1 MNTIAIAN
9 QKGGCGKTTTA
20 INLAAELGL
29 QDQRVLLID
38 MDPQGHAS
46 MGLGISDRDLP
57 GLYEVF
63 SDEVLLYDA
72 VLSEVVE
79 GVDLVPANIT
89 LAAVEPLLTDQ
100 PGRERQLLEH
110 IEPLGN
116 LYDYILIDCPP
127 SLGLLSI
134 NALRACG
141 QILTP
146 VEASLFALE
155 GIQRLQ
161 DIVDL
166 LHEKYRIELSVK
178 VIPTMFDHHTRFAQN
193 ILRQIREQLPVD
205 LSGIQIRHTVR
216 AREAAYF
223 GKPLSSYAPHSTARD
238 DYRRL
243 AGEILTISAQPGVT
257 LVQEDACLP
266 EDVDR
271 EETSM
276 SQISEKKIQR
286 QMVVLTFSD
295 IDCKRLQLA
304 GDFNGWVPDRDV
316 ETRSINGY
324 WQKVFTAEPG
334 VYEYQVLID
343 GKWQADPTNPC
354 EVPNDIGG
362 INSLLQVPVHH

>member
-1 MNTIAIAN
+1 MNIIAIAN

-29 QDQRVLLID
+29 QDRRVLLID

-46 MGLGISDRDLP
+46 LGLGIGDRDLP
-57 GLYEVF
+57 GLYEIF
-63 SDEVLLYDA
+63 SDEISLYDA
-72 VLSEVVE
+72 ILPDIVD
-79 GVDLVPANIT
+79 GVDLVPANIA

-110 IEPLGN
+110 IEPLGG

-127 SLGLLSI
+127 SLGLLSV
-134 NALRACG
+134 NALRAAG
-141 QILTP
+141 QVLAP
-146 VEASLFALE
+146 VETSLFAFD

-166 LHEKYRIELSVK
+166 LQDKYRIELPIK
-178 VIPTMFDHHTRFAQN
+178 VVPTMFDPHTRFAQT
-193 ILRQIREQLPVD
+193 ILQQIREQLPVG
-205 LSGIQIRHTVR
+205 LSGTRIRHTVR

-223 GKPLSSYAPHSTARD
+223 GKPLVSYAPGSTARD

-243 AGEILTISAQPGVT
+243 ASEMLSAGVQPGVT
-257 LVQEDACLP
+257 LLEEDTGISEEDCL
-266 EDVDR
+266 
-271 EETSM
+271 EETDM
-276 SQISEKKIQR
+276 SHISEKLQR

-295 IDCKRLQLA
+295 IDCNRLQLA
-304 GDFNGWVPDRDV
+304 GDFNDWIPDRDV
-316 ETRSINGY
+316 ETRNVNGH

-334 VYEYQVLID
+334 VYEYRLLID
-343 GKWQADPTNPC
+343 GKWQADPTNPS
-354 EVPNDIGG
+354 EVPNEIGG